1 MKKVLVLLGLFLE
14 FSALGYAG
22 DESTL
27 VEEENTKENINWPRV
42 IFNTSADNTE
52 RNILPGTDVRV
63 EVKLDTSAKGYTWKW
78 EDGSDSVYVFTS
90 KLSEEKNDF
99 EKKTVLL
106 SLIDSVNQTK
116 KDSIS
121 FFIWRTPQMQVNSE
135 IHIDDLENPSNKIVK
150 CIRSGNRIQLNR
162 PSVSGGYEDG
172 WTYSW
177 SIGNI
182 ALDEA
187 NPTVPTQLVEN
198 TDSVTTDI
206 KCIIQNKCEKELW
219 LSDTLCSRITLFRRP
234 QLPSQF
240 LKKGNGTTGTWI
252 VKGYEKEMGDLYIAT
267 RDGNHIKD
275 LFVVT
280 RDSLQ
285 QANDDYWWFCKKGLP
300 EKGLCLYTKRSFPL
314 GKITITSNLLMLS
327 NSNANNFQIWDDS
340 IYPQEVEEPSDENSE
355 NPEDVEP
362 GQNDG
367 DEQNPSMSRVATTFT
382 IYGGRANQLQRGL
395 NIVRFEDGSVR
406 KVIIK

>member
-22 DESTL
+22 DESTSG
-27 VEEENTKENINWPRV
+27 EEENTMENTNWPRI

-52 RNILPGTDVRV
+52 RNILPDTVVRV

-78 EDGSDSVYVFTS
+78 EDGSDSVYIFR
-90 KLSEEKNDF
+90 SELPEGINDF
-99 EKKTVLL
+99 VEKTISL

-121 FFIWRTPQMQVNSE
+121 FYIWRTPQMDTNSE
-135 IHIDDLENPSNKIVK
+135 IRISDLENPSNKLVK
-150 CIRSGNRIQLNR
+150 SIRSGNRIQLNR
-162 PSVSGGYEDG
+162 PSVSGGYKDG
-172 WTYSW
+172 WTYNW

-187 NPTVPTQLVEN
+187 NPKVPIELVEN
-198 TDSVTTDI
+198 TDSVTTEI
-206 KCIIQNKCEKELW
+206 KCIVQNKCKKELW
-219 LSDTLCSRITLFRRP
+219 LSDTLCSRITLFRQP
-234 QLPSQF
+234 KLPSQF
-240 LKKGNGTTGTWI
+240 FKKGNGTTGTWI
-252 VKGYEKEMGDLYIAT
+252 VKGYKKEMGDLYIAT

-280 RDSLQ
+280 RDSIE

-300 EKGLCLYTKRSFPL
+300 EQGLCLYTKRIFPFE
-314 GKITITSNLLMLS
+314 KITIMSHLLMYGS
-327 NSNANNFQIWDDS
+327 SNANNVQIWDGS
-340 IYPQEVEEPSDENSE
+340 TYPQEVEESSDENSE
-355 NPEDVEP
+355 NSEDVEQN
-362 GQNDG
+362 QNDG
-367 DEQNPSMSRVATTFT
+367 DEQNPPMSRVATTFT